1 MENLIVGL
9 LNKSIF
15 LYIYKDIFRINKM
28 KSLLESLND
37 ALVFEEEAEVF
48 VVKDKDD
55 GTIITV
61 CDTEGQ
67 AKKAVS
73 DAEKGNNYEIV
84 KDKKSNYVK

>member
-1 MENLIVGL
+1 
-9 LNKSIF
+9 
-15 LYIYKDIFRINKM
+15 M

-37 ALVFEEEAEVF
+37 ALVFEEEAEVY

-61 CDTEGQ
+61 CDDEKS
-67 AKKAVS
+67 AKKAVL
-73 DAEKGNNYEIV
+73 DAVKGNNYEIV

>member
-1 MENLIVGL
+1 
-9 LNKSIF
+9 
-15 LYIYKDIFRINKM
+15 M
-28 KSLLESLND
+28 KSLLECID
-37 ALVFEEEAEVF
+37 EALLLEEEAEVY

-61 CDTEGQ
+61 CDTEDQ

-73 DAEKGNNYEIV
+73 DAEKGNNYEVV

>member
-1 MENLIVGL
+1 
-9 LNKSIF
+9 
-15 LYIYKDIFRINKM
+15 M

-37 ALVFEEEAEVF
+37 ALVLEEESEVF

-61 CDTEGQ
+61 CDTEDQ

-73 DAEKGNNYEIV
+73 DAEKGNNYGVV

>member
-1 MENLIVGL
+1 
-9 LNKSIF
+9 
-15 LYIYKDIFRINKM
+15 M

>member
-1 MENLIVGL
+1 
-9 LNKSIF
+9 
-15 LYIYKDIFRINKM
+15 M
-28 KSLLESLND
+28 KSLLESLSD
-37 ALVFEEEAEVF
+37 ALVLEEEAEVF

-55 GTIITV
+55 GTIIAV
-61 CDTEGQ
+61 CDTEDQ

>member
-1 MENLIVGL
+1 
-9 LNKSIF
+9 
-15 LYIYKDIFRINKM
+15 M

-37 ALVFEEEAEVF
+37 ALVFEEEAEVY

-61 CDTEGQ
+61 CDDEKS

-73 DAEKGNNYEIV
+73 DAVKGNNY
-84 KDKKSNYVK
+84 

>member
-1 MENLIVGL
+1 
-9 LNKSIF
+9 
-15 LYIYKDIFRINKM
+15 M

-61 CDTEGQ
+61 CDTEAQ

-73 DAEKGNNYEIV
+73 DAEKGKNYEFV

>member
-1 MENLIVGL
+1 
-9 LNKSIF
+9 
-15 LYIYKDIFRINKM
+15 M

-37 ALVFEEEAEVF
+37 ALVFEEAEVF

-61 CDTEGQ
+61 CNTEAQ

>member
-1 MENLIVGL
+1 MKNLNECL
-9 LNKSIF
+9 S
-15 LYIYKDIFRINKM
+15 
-28 KSLLESLND
+28 E
-37 ALVFEEEAEVF
+37 ALMLEEADVF

-61 CDTEGQ
+61 CDTEEQ

-73 DAEKGNNYEIV
+73 DAVEGNNYEVV

>member
-1 MENLIVGL
+1 
-9 LNKSIF
+9 
-15 LYIYKDIFRINKM
+15 M

-37 ALVFEEEAEVF
+37 ALVFEEAEVF

-61 CDTEGQ
+61 CDTEAQ
-67 AKKAVS
+67 AKKAVA
-73 DAEKGNNYEIV
+73 DAEKGNNYEVV

>member
-1 MENLIVGL
+1 
-9 LNKSIF
+9 
-15 LYIYKDIFRINKM
+15 M

-73 DAEKGNNYEIV
+73 DAEKGNNYGIV

>member
-1 MENLIVGL
+1 
-9 LNKSIF
+9 
-15 LYIYKDIFRINKM
+15 M

-37 ALVFEEEAEVF
+37 ALVLEEETEVY

-61 CDTEGQ
+61 CDDEKA
-67 AKKAVS
+67 AKKAVL
-73 DAEKGNNYEIV
+73 DAVKGNNYEIV

>member
-1 MENLIVGL
+1 
-9 LNKSIF
+9 
-15 LYIYKDIFRINKM
+15 M
-28 KSLLESLND
+28 KSLLESLNN
-37 ALVFEEEAEVF
+37 ALVLEEESEVF

-61 CDTEGQ
+61 CDTEDQ

-73 DAEKGNNYEIV
+73 DVEKGNNYEVV

>member
-1 MENLIVGL
+1 
-9 LNKSIF
+9 
-15 LYIYKDIFRINKM
+15 M

-61 CDTEGQ
+61 CDIEGQ

-84 KDKKSNYVK
+84 KDKKTNYVK

>member
-1 MENLIVGL
+1 
-9 LNKSIF
+9 
-15 LYIYKDIFRINKM
+15 M

-61 CDTEGQ
+61 CDTEAQ

-73 DAEKGNNYEIV
+73 DA
-84 KDKKSNYVK
+84 

>member
-1 MENLIVGL
+1 
-9 LNKSIF
+9 
-15 LYIYKDIFRINKM
+15 M

-55 GTIITV
+55 GTIIAV

-67 AKKAVS
+67 AKNAVS

-84 KDKKSNYVK
+84 KDKKSNYIK

>member
-1 MENLIVGL
+1 
-9 LNKSIF
+9 
-15 LYIYKDIFRINKM
+15 M

-73 DAEKGNNYEIV
+73 DAEKGSNYEIV

>member
-1 MENLIVGL
+1 
-9 LNKSIF
+9 
-15 LYIYKDIFRINKM
+15 M

-61 CDTEGQ
+61 CDTEAQ

-73 DAEKGNNYEIV
+73 DAEKVNNYEVV

>member
-1 MENLIVGL
+1 MKTLNECLEEAL
-9 LNKSIF
+9 L
-15 LYIYKDIFRINKM
+15 L
-28 KSLLESLND
+28 
-37 ALVFEEEAEVF
+37 EEEAEVY

-61 CDTEGQ
+61 CDSEDQ

>member
-1 MENLIVGL
+1 MN
-9 LNKSIF
+9 
-15 LYIYKDIFRINKM
+15 D
-28 KSLLESLND
+28 SLVL
-37 ALVFEEEAEVF
+37 EEAEVF

>member
-1 MENLIVGL
+1 
-9 LNKSIF
+9 
-15 LYIYKDIFRINKM
+15 M

-37 ALVFEEEAEVF
+37 ALVFEEAEVF

-61 CDTEGQ
+61 CDTEAQ
-67 AKKAVS
+67 AKKAVE
-73 DAEKGNNYEIV
+73 DAENGNNYEVV

>member
-1 MENLIVGL
+1 MKNLNECL
-9 LNKSIF
+9 F
-15 LYIYKDIFRINKM
+15 
-28 KSLLESLND
+28 E
-37 ALVFEEEAEVF
+37 ALMLEEADVF

-61 CDTEGQ
+61 CDTEEQ

-73 DAEKGNNYEIV
+73 DAVEGNNYEVV

>member
-1 MENLIVGL
+1 
-9 LNKSIF
+9 
-15 LYIYKDIFRINKM
+15 M

-84 KDKKSNYVK
+84 KDKKSNYIN

>member
-1 MENLIVGL
+1 
-9 LNKSIF
+9 
-15 LYIYKDIFRINKM
+15 M
-28 KSLLESLND
+28 KSLLKSLND

-61 CDTEGQ
+61 CDTEAQ

-73 DAEKGNNYEIV
+73 DVEKGNNYGIV

>member
-1 MENLIVGL
+1 
-9 LNKSIF
+9 
-15 LYIYKDIFRINKM
+15 M

-37 ALVFEEEAEVF
+37 ALVFEEDEVF

-61 CDTEGQ
+61 CDTEAQ

-73 DAEKGNNYEIV
+73 DAEKGNNYEVV

>member
-1 MENLIVGL
+1 
-9 LNKSIF
+9 
-15 LYIYKDIFRINKM
+15 M

-55 GTIITV
+55 GSTIITV
-61 CDTEGQ
+61 CDTEAQ
-67 AKKAVS
+67 AKKAVA
-73 DAEKGNNYEIV
+73 DAEKGNNYEVV